1 MQHIPVPFGIQQVGS
16 MKGFGFGQETS
27 SPVRLHACI
36 LWAGLDLSGSTA
48 LARIAFL
55 LLSDPQP
62 AGASR
67 QPIHHRF
74 PAMNTPTCP
83 AMDPG
88 FADAR
93 RMYTEQVY
101 WQLEK
106 QAGKDALLKQTS
118 GKPRGEVVFIISEFL
133 QDLTPEGTAAS
144 AIRCEAERFLL
155 DMEALLEAL
164 EAAPEG
170 SDD

>member
-1 MQHIPVPFGIQQVGS
+1 
-16 MKGFGFGQETS
+16 
-27 SPVRLHACI
+27 
-36 LWAGLDLSGSTA
+36 
-48 LARIAFL
+48 
-55 LLSDPQP
+55 
-62 AGASR
+62 
-67 QPIHHRF
+67 
-74 PAMNTPTCP
+74 MNTSTFP

-106 QAGKDALLKQTS
+106 QAGGQDALLKQTS

-170 SDD
+170 GDD

>member
-1 MQHIPVPFGIQQVGS
+1 
-16 MKGFGFGQETS
+16 
-27 SPVRLHACI
+27 
-36 LWAGLDLSGSTA
+36 
-48 LARIAFL
+48 
-55 LLSDPQP
+55 
-62 AGASR
+62 
-67 QPIHHRF
+67 
-74 PAMNTPTCP
+74 MNTSTSP

-101 WQLEK
+101 WQLKK
-106 QAGKDALLKQTS
+106 QAGGQDALLKHTS
-118 GKPRGEVVFIISEFL
+118 GKPRGEVVFFIGEFL

-164 EAAPEG
+164 EAAPESG
-170 SDD
+170 DD

>member
-1 MQHIPVPFGIQQVGS
+1 
-16 MKGFGFGQETS
+16 
-27 SPVRLHACI
+27 
-36 LWAGLDLSGSTA
+36 
-48 LARIAFL
+48 
-55 LLSDPQP
+55 
-62 AGASR
+62 
-67 QPIHHRF
+67 
-74 PAMNTPTCP
+74 
-83 AMDPG
+83 MDPG

-93 RMYTEQVY
+93 RMYTEQAY

-133 QDLTPEGTAAS
+133 QNLTP
-144 AIRCEAERFLL
+144 L

>member
-1 MQHIPVPFGIQQVGS
+1 
-16 MKGFGFGQETS
+16 
-27 SPVRLHACI
+27 
-36 LWAGLDLSGSTA
+36 
-48 LARIAFL
+48 
-55 LLSDPQP
+55 
-62 AGASR
+62 
-67 QPIHHRF
+67 
-74 PAMNTPTCP
+74 MNTPTSP

-164 EAAPEG
+164 EAAP
-170 SDD
+170 D